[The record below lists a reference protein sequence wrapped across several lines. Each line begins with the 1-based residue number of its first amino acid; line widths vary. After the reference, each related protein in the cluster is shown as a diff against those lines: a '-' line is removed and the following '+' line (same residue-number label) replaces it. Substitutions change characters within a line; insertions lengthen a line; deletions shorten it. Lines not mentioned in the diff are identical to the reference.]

1 MNVATPKKQANTF
14 SPPPAKK
21 KKKKIHEQPQLE
33 LFYTG
38 WLGSVRM
45 LSLSL
50 SVRLKE
56 AGLKGSVQS
65 QEGPWVNM
73 SPSPQLPPD
82 KVR

>member
-1 MNVATPKKQANTF
+1 MPRDSSMNVATPKKQANTF
-14 SPPPAKK
+14 PLPPQ
-21 KKKKIHEQPQLE
+21 KKKIHEKPQLE

-65 QEGPWVNM
+65 QEGPG
-73 SPSPQLPPD
+73 
-82 KVR
+82 